1 MKEMFAYPIGKPNMS
16 HLPTERLAA
25 LVDETPTAEELAHL
39 AACAEC
45 ARERAL
51 HQSVFDRAAGV
62 SPQLGAPLTRWE
74 SLRPALVADGI
85 IDTGRGLQFRARMVR
100 RPWLQAAAAVLFVAG
115 GAMAGRYSAGASL
128 LPKGNAGKVASS
140 VAAANASNAMNT
152 SPLDSVPRFTST
164 DDARAAQ
171 ERSQV
176 VYQTATAFLAA
187 QDTSAHS
194 VESTASMRT
203 RLAALDQANQV
214 MGAALSEAPY
224 DPVINGYYLTT
235 LGQRE
240 ATLRQINTTMPA
252 SMRVTSY

>member
-1 MKEMFAYPIGKPNMS
+1 MKKMFDYPIGKPNMS

-39 AACAEC
+39 AVCAEC
-45 ARERAL
+45 TRERAL
-51 HQSVFDRAAGV
+51 YQSVSDLAAGA
-62 SPQLGAPLTRWE
+62 SPDLGAPLTSWE
-74 SLRPALVADGI
+74 TLRPALIADGI
-85 IDTGRGLQFRARMVR
+85 IDTGRGLQFRAKMVR
-100 RPWLQAAAAVLFVAG
+100 RPWLQAAAAVLFVSG
-115 GAMAGRYSAGASL
+115 GVMAGRYSAGASL
-128 LPKGNAGKVASS
+128 LPNGNAGNAAST
-140 VAAANASNAMNT
+140 VAASNVAAG
-152 SPLDSVPRFTST
+152 SSADSVPRFASIE
-164 DDARAAQ
+164 DARAAQ
-171 ERSQV
+171 ERSQM

-187 QDTSAHS
+187 QDTSGHA

-203 RLAALDQANQV
+203 RLSALDQANQV